1 MARHRKHRS
10 NRDWLDRHVND
21 NYVKKARKEGY
32 RARSA
37 YKLAEIDRRDKL
49 IRPGMCIIDLG
60 AAPGGWSQYVARKLS
75 GKGQLVAVDLLAME
89 EVPGA
94 NCIQGDFTD
103 AQIQSQLKKAVN
115 GAGFDL
121 VLSDMAPNL
130 TGIPVADQARS
141 IGLAEEVLYW
151 CGSNLVNGGSLL
163 IKVFQGSGFDELR
176 QAMGKQFKSIA
187 TRKPEAS
194 RASSAELY
202 LLARGYRFGD
212 AEKPDRG
219 G

>member
-1 MARHRKHRS
+1 MARKKKHRS

-21 NYVKKARKEGY
+21 SYVKKARKEGY

-37 YKLAEIDRRDKL
+37 YKLEEIDRKDKL

-60 AAPGGWSQYVARKLS
+60 AAPGGWCQYVAKRLS
-75 GKGQLVAVDLLAME
+75 GKGMVVAVDLLAME
-89 EVPGA
+89 DIPGVDV
-94 NCIQGDFTD
+94 IQGDFTSAD
-103 AQIQSQLKKAVN
+103 VQSQINEVVDGK
-115 GAGFDL
+115 GFDL

-151 CGSNLVNGGSLL
+151 CESNMAKNGSLL

-176 QAMGKQFKSIA
+176 QAMRKSFKSIA
-187 TRKPEAS
+187 TRKPGAS
-194 RASSAELY
+194 RAKSAELY
-202 LLARGYRFGD
+202 LLARGFHGEG
-212 AEKPDRG
+212 AVNPN
-219 G
+219 